1 MEIMK
6 VCSIFAGVLR
16 IRSEPDEE
24 ARICGS
30 VSFGEELTVE
40 RTKKKSES
48 GTEYF
53 KIVGGGYVI
62 AKYMVEQKTQQE
74 INEEIT
80 ESIQNANDAAAAAT
94 AAAKACEGIA
104 AGINTMVDSATG
116 KVCELGM
123 TDGIITV
130 KEA

>member
-40 RTKKKSES
+40 RTKRNPKAERNISKLW
-48 GTEYF
+48 
-53 KIVGGGYVI
+53 
-62 AKYMVEQKTQQE
+62 
-74 INEEIT
+74 
-80 ESIQNANDAAAAAT
+80 AAA
-94 AAAKACEGIA
+94 
-104 AGINTMVDSATG
+104 M
-116 KVCELGM
+116 
-123 TDGIITV
+123 
-130 KEA
+130 